1 MAFFCPCVDHFKPML
16 DLLRT
21 PARSKRGALG
31 IKHPCVECVLEVAFP
46 AVNVVNAE
54 NILNML
60 SWVGGMV
67 NSFLKASML
76 WFLEC
81 FGRH

>member
-1 MAFFCPCVDHFKPML
+1 ML

-54 NILNML
+54 NACSVL

-67 NSFLKASML
+67 NISPESLDVVPIGGSFADSDRGG
-76 WFLEC
+76 F
-81 FGRH
+81 